1 MQFNLAFNIPTY
13 TDEKS
18 TFPKPSLIGNYD
30 YWTALFEH
38 FLTSSDTIEIHCWN
52 EETETIEE
60 IKALYKDELETVK
73 GENLTIFRWRKN
85 SFLSDYL
92 LNNYINKIGDF
103 KWFTVN
109 LDKDLVSVFHS
120 GHWGTEFFVPN
131 ALKSDVALIKSVI
144 PDEISFHQN

>member
-1 MQFNLAFNIPTY
+1 MQFNLAFNIPNY
-13 TDEKS
+13 TDDKS
-18 TFPKPSLIGNYD
+18 TFPKPLIGNYD

-52 EETETIEE
+52 EEIETIEE
-60 IKALYKDELETVK
+60 IKALYKGELETVK

-85 SFLSDYL
+85 SLLSDYL
-92 LNNYINKIGDF
+92 LNNYTNKIGEF

-109 LDKDLVSVFHS
+109 LDKDLVSAFHS

-144 PDEISFHQN
+144 PDETSFHQS